1 MAPKPPLGH
10 RWTRRDGKGL
20 LGEAQQR
27 RYMNQGLSES
37 AYHDKRFS
45 LADWRGHGDTPE
57 HKPKTEKQLEKVR
70 AKYPHYRTTINAF
83 VKDGNQTAV
92 VRISGLSKAQRSTVA
107 KHHNAVIDY
116 VEGKHPK
123 GYVDRVPRTFK
134 KHGLKIFEAKRYRDS
149 ASGDVYELET
159 REDKIE
165 EFARTHDIA
174 FIDFYPKVK

>member
-1 MAPKPPLGH
+1 MRGGVTESQFRNKDFRLSEVRGH
-10 RWTRRDGKGL
+10 R
-20 LGEAQQR
+20 E
-27 RYMNQGLSES
+27 
-37 AYHDKRFS
+37 
-45 LADWRGHGDTPE
+45 TPE
-57 HKPKTEKQLEKVR
+57 HKPRTETQLETVR
-70 AKYPHYRTTINAF
+70 ARYPKYLVTINAF

-92 VRISGLSKAQRSTVA
+92 VQIAGLSKAQRSTVA
-107 KHHNAVIDY
+107 KHHNAVIDH

-134 KHGLKIFEAKRYRDS
+134 KHGLKIFEGKRYRDS
-149 ASGDVYELET
+149 ASGHVYELET